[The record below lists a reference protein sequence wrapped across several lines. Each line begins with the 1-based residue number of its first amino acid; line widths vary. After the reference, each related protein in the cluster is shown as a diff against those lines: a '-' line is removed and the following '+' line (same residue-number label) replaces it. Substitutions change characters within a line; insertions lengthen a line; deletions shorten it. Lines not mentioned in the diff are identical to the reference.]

1 MCRPFSYPIRSL
13 TISQPV
19 FVTLQVTEPSAAVP
33 AGTLETH
40 TGHATEILVQHLHA
54 EFRLSVKIK
63 EGDQILLFS
72 HRIFRSWKENEVA
85 CFVVFSQ

>member
-72 HRIFRSWKENEVA
+72 HRVFKSEA
-85 CFVVFSQ
+85 YQQLQCVVCP